1 MTDMCVITVDTF
13 TMAGTIADPLTRMVM
28 RSDGVSE
35 DELAALLFRIQGN
48 LAARAME
55 APVCYP
61 ARFARATTASN
72 ST

>member
-1 MTDMCVITVDTF
+1 MCVITVDTF
-13 TMAGTIADPLTRMVM
+13 TMAGMIADPLTRMVM

-35 DELAALLFRIQGN
+35 DEFAALLFRIQGN
-48 LAARAME
+48 LAARAVE
-55 APVCYP
+55 TPVCYP

>member
-1 MTDMCVITVDTF
+1 MCVITVDTF
-13 TMAGTIADPLTRMVM
+13 TMAGMIADPLTRMVM

-35 DELAALLFRIQGN
+35 VELAALLFRIQGN

-55 APVCYP
+55 VPVCYP